1 MNYSC
6 TALVA
11 LVILLI
17 INYDILLKKSKENRN
32 IIPAQKSYRRFL
44 LSVVI
49 FYVCD
54 TLWGLFYD
62 LQLLTLTYIDT
73 MVFFAVM
80 AYSVFLW
87 TRYVISYLKVKNI
100 FTTVL
105 NYCGWFFLLFE
116 WIVVIVNLFFPVLF
130 YFDENGTYVA
140 GSQRYVNLGI
150 QLIMFLMT
158 SICMLYVSARN
169 SGKVRFRH
177 LTIGL
182 FGIVMTVFVF
192 LQMLFPFLALYSVG
206 YMIGTCLLHTFI
218 MEDIKADKLK
228 ELKELVDRERA
239 QREQLGSAIQL
250 AHTDSLTGVRNKLAY
265 EEMARSYDEKIASG
279 RLKELAVIVF
289 DLNGLKIINDSKGHD
304 EGDRY
309 IKEGSRLICRWFKH
323 SPVFRIGGDEFVALL
338 VENDFAKRVTLLNGF
353 NRLIENNISKE
364 NVVISTGMDDYIPKQ
379 DKNVEEVFV
388 RADKKMYERKSYLK
402 SIGSI

>member
-49 FYVCD
+49 FYACD

-62 LQLLTLTYIDT
+62 LQLLTLAYIDT

-150 QLIMFLMT
+150 Q
-158 SICMLYVSARN
+158 
-169 SGKVRFRH
+169 
-177 LTIGL
+177 
-182 FGIVMTVFVF
+182 
-192 LQMLFPFLALYSVG
+192 
-206 YMIGTCLLHTFI
+206 
-218 MEDIKADKLK
+218 
-228 ELKELVDRERA
+228 
-239 QREQLGSAIQL
+239 
-250 AHTDSLTGVRNKLAY
+250 
-265 EEMARSYDEKIASG
+265 
-279 RLKELAVIVF
+279 VI
-289 DLNGLKIINDSKGHD
+289 
-304 EGDRY
+304 
-309 IKEGSRLICRWFKH
+309 
-323 SPVFRIGGDEFVALL
+323 FVA
-338 VENDFAKRVTLLNGF
+338 
-353 NRLIENNISKE
+353 
-364 NVVISTGMDDYIPKQ
+364 
-379 DKNVEEVFV
+379 
-388 RADKKMYERKSYLK
+388 
-402 SIGSI
+402 